1 MTRRA
6 AIVTLVVTL
15 GIAWGS
21 LAATQAGGVTPL
33 LGLDLQGGF
42 SVVLQAPEGTDP
54 DLLDKAVEIMRR
66 RIEALGNVQEPEIA
80 VVGSD
85 QIEVQLP
92 GVTDRDRALAAVGTT
107 GQLEF
112 RPVLAI
118 SPIAGLSPV
127 FTYVD
132 QGADDEPPVSD
143 SSDETTTTT
152 TSPSIFD
159 STTTTDGGDGTTTT
173 EGTTTTTT
181 QAEETTTTTSSADTT
196 TTTTQ
201 AEPVDPTEG
210 VVLPEGLTWC
220 DEDDS
225 PGCVDPETGL
235 TPEPVADKQ
244 AFLATDFSEG
254 GGIVYH
260 LAPVDPPPSDEGFCP
275 PPGLAPP
282 AGLDGGDLAG
292 ASAQFQSTGGGPT
305 GGTIG
310 GSWVVVL
317 DLDSEGAD
325 KFTEVTKCLASYPL
339 GDPRRQ
345 FAIVLD
351 NIVQSAPQIAATV
364 DPNVGISGGSAVIT
378 LGGSEDQ
385 EAEAQELSVVLR
397 YGSLPTAFEQIDSRS
412 VSATLGSDSLRA
424 GLIAGIGGLVLVALA
439 MILYY
444 RALGLVNVIGL
455 SVFGS
460 LLLVVYGLLGAW
472 QGVTLTLA
480 GVAGV
485 IVAIG
490 ITSDSYIVY
499 FERIKEEVHKGRSLR
514 SAIDHAFQRSFRT
527 ILTADTVSF
536 FGAILLF
543 FLAVGQVKG
552 FALALGIATVLDV
565 VVAVFY
571 TRPAVSLVAR
581 SRFGEGGRLSIRG
594 ATGLPKEA
602 E

>member
-1 MTRRA
+1 MSRRSA
-6 AIVTLVVTL
+6 VITLLVTL

-21 LAATQAGGVTPL
+21 LAATQISGTTPL

-42 SVVLQAPEGTDP
+42 SVVLQAPDGTDA

-80 VVGSD
+80 VLGTT

-92 GVTDRDRALAAVGTT
+92 GVTDRERALAAVGTT

-112 RPVLAI
+112 RPVLGV
-118 SPIAGLSPV
+118 SPIPGLSPV
-127 FTYVD
+127 FTSFGGSPETGD
-132 QGADDEPPVSD
+132 PIIDFSDD
-143 SSDETTTTT
+143 TTTTT
-152 TSPSIFD
+152 GSIFD
-159 STTTTDGGDGTTTT
+159 EPGGDTTTTG
-173 EGTTTTTT
+173 
-181 QAEETTTTTSSADTT
+181 SDTT
-196 TTTTQ
+196 TTTTGGEDTTTTT
-201 AEPVDPTEG
+201 AGDEPVDPTAG
-210 VVLPEGLTWC
+210 IVLPDGLAWC
-220 DEDDS
+220 DEDDA
-225 PGCVDPETGL
+225 PGCVDRETGL
-235 TPEPVADKQ
+235 TPEPVPDKQ
-244 AFLATDFSEG
+244 AFLSTDVATG
-254 GGIVYH
+254 GGIIYH
-260 LAPVDPPPSDEGFCP
+260 VGAVEV
-275 PPGLAPP
+275 
-282 AGLDGGDLAG
+282 DGGDLDD
-292 ASAQFQSTGGGPT
+292 ASAQFQGSGASPT

-317 DLDSEGAD
+317 DFNRVGGD
-325 KFTEVTKCLASYPL
+325 KFAEVTRTLARYNI

-351 NIVQSAPQIAATV
+351 GVVQSAPQVSPEV
-364 DPNVGISGGSAVIT
+364 DPNVGITGGSAIIT
-378 LGGSEDQ
+378 LGTVEDQ
-385 EAEAQELSVVLR
+385 ESEARELSIVLR
-397 YGSLPTAFEQIDSRS
+397 YGSLPAAFEQIDSRS

-424 GLIAGIGGLVLVALA
+424 GLIAGIGGLVLVAIS
-439 MILYY
+439 MMLYY
-444 RALGLVNVIGL
+444 RALGLVNILGL

-460 LLLVVYGLLGAW
+460 LMVVVYSVLGAW

-499 FERIKEEVHKGRSLR
+499 FERIKEEVHRGRSLR

-536 FGAILLF
+536 FGAVLLF
-543 FLAVGQVKG
+543 LLATGSVKG

-565 VVAVFY
+565 LIAVFY
-571 TRPAVSLVAR
+571 TKPAVSLVAR
-581 SRFGEGGRLSIRG
+581 SRLGEGSAFSIRG
-594 ATGLPKEA
+594 ATGLPGEVT